1 MIETPELDKI
11 RKAREDGGSSHIG
24 AFLEWA
30 ESNGYRLTKEVA
42 VEVTDFW
49 DNTTE
54 ETGYVPVSAE
64 EALAAYF
71 EIDMAKADKE
81 RRALMDV
88 YIAANEKHRDTYKI
102 HLAPEEDPE

>member
-11 RKAREDGGSSHIG
+11 KKAREDGGSSHIG

-30 ESNGYRLTKEVA
+30 EANGYELVK
-42 VEVTDFW
+42 
-49 DNTTE
+49 NK
-54 ETGYVPVSAE
+54 TGPAPGFEDYQVPVVNEEVLAE
-64 EALAAYF
+64 YF

-81 RRALMDV
+81 RRALMDA
-88 YIAANEKHRDTYKI
+88 YIAANEQHRDTYKI